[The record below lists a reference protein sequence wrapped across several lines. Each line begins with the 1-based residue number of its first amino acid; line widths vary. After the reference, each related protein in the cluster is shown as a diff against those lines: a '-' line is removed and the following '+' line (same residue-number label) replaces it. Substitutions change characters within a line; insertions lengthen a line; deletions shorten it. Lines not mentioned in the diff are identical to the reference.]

1 MFGVREQEL
10 PDGEKVA
17 TQYRHVTDRRTDIL
31 PRQSQ
36 RLCIAARGKSCFV
49 TRCNVLITS

>member
-1 MFGVREQEL
+1 MFGVRKQEL